1 MAKKVN
7 LPSLVSGT
15 VNAGL
20 AAASTTTNST
30 TLRNGSTGNQVK
42 NLQAALAEQGY
53 DVGNLDGVYGQKTE
67 AAVKQYQKDN
77 GLTVDGIAGKN
88 TLGSLNSSA
97 NAQKVNIDSA
107 TAASGPII
115 SASIAAGTK
124 PNLPSL
130 PTTNTQPETET
141 KKDVPAAK
149 APETTKTET
158 PAATAAATTPTTGG
172 TVAQPAAVTQPFS
185 YDEFNYGKDFTYD
198 DFSYDKQ
205 FTYDDFSY
213 GDFSYADYAES
224 EAVKQA
230 NALLQQQIAAK
241 PGAYQSQ
248 WQNQINDYMNQIENR
263 EAFSYDPNSDALY
276 NMYKDLYVQQ
286 GKMAMMDTMGQAA
299 SMTGG
304 YGNSYA
310 QTVGQQAYNQ
320 QLSQLNNV
328 LPELYQ
334 QSYNRYADEGQR
346 LQDMYNMYLGREEQ
360 DYGRYVDEFNAWQ
373 AERDYLA
380 NRYDYERDYDYS
392 KWESNRNLAYDQYTS
407 DRNLA
412 YDQWSSDRDLAYDQY
427 TSDRNLAYDQ
437 WSSGRELAYD
447 QYTADKNLA
456 YDQYSAGRETA
467 WQEYLNNLEKEQ
479 AAAELMAGADSY
491 DRLASLYGLS
501 ADEVTALKDANAPK
515 VTGSTN
521 PDTDLDTE
529 PEYDNGGLSVEQ
541 IKNIQRSLGVEADGL
556 WGPDSQEA
564 AGGLGAK
571 DAYDA
576 WNKGKLGKPVGTAAD
591 FHDAG
596 DGTGLTVG
604 RQKNIE
610 NWIATAIANANSSR
624 FNVMD
629 VIAGSSYLKTDE
641 ERVYAYAV
649 AEYLSSLK

>member
-1 MAKKVN
+1 MTKK
-7 LPSLVSGT
+7 LPLDSLVSGT

-30 TLRNGSTGNQVK
+30 TLSKGSTGKQVK
-42 NLQAALAEQGY
+42 NLQVALAEQGY
-53 DVGNLDGVYGQKTE
+53 DVGNPDGVYGKKTE
-67 AAVKQYQKDN
+67 AAVMQYQMDN

-115 SASIAAGTK
+115 SATIAAGTK

-158 PAATAAATTPTTGG
+158 PAATPVVTPAATTPTTGG
-172 TVAQPAAVTQPFS
+172 TVAQPAAATQPFS

-198 DFSYDKQ
+198 DFSY
-205 FTYDDFSY
+205 
-213 GDFSYADYAES
+213 GDFSYDDYTPS
-224 EAVKQA
+224 DLVNQA
-230 NALLQQQIAAK
+230 NALLQQQNAAK

-248 WQNQINDYMNQIENR
+248 WQNQINDYLSQIENR
-263 EAFSYDPNSDALY
+263 DPFSYDPNSDALY
-276 NMYKDLYVQQ
+276 NMYKDMYVQQ
-286 GKMAMMDTMGQAA
+286 GQMAMMDNMGQAA
-299 SMTGG
+299 TMTGG

-320 QLSQLNNV
+320 YLSQLNAV

-334 QSYNRYADEGQR
+334 QSYNIYADEGQR

-360 DYGRYVDEFNAWQ
+360 DYGRYMDSYNAWQ

-380 NRYDYERDYDYS
+380 NRYDFERDYDYS

-412 YDQWSSDRDLAYDQY
+412 YDQWSSGRD
-427 TSDRNLAYDQ
+427 
-437 WSSGRELAYD
+437 LAYD

-479 AAAELMAGADSY
+479 AAAELMAGAGSY

-515 VTGSTN
+515 YTGGTN
-521 PDTDLDTE
+521 PDPDPD
-529 PEYDNGGLSVEQ
+529 PGYDNQTVSESQ
-541 IKNIQRSLGVEADGL
+541 IRAMQKALGVTVDGK
-556 WGPDSQEA
+556 WGTESQKA
-564 AGGLGAK
+564 AGGLSA
-571 DAYDA
+571 AEALDA
-576 WNKGKLGKPVGTAAD
+576 WHEGKFDKPGQPQGTGNENFTVD
-591 FHDAG
+591 D
-596 DGTGLTVG
+596 TGLTVG

-610 NWIATAIANANSSR
+610 NWIADALANANSSS

-629 VIAGSSYLKTDE
+629 LIAGSSYLKTDA
-641 ERVYAYAV
+641 ERKYAYAV
-649 AEYLSSLK
+649 SEYLATLR